1 MADATR
7 CEIAGQFASALRIRG
22 KSSRTK
28 SMLADNIVQM
38 SILSAIWT
46 DSSCGEP
53 QNLTREPPFAFLS
66 KFVSV
71 MKSLFPRFLTTF
83 FCFGSAAL
91 VSAADF
97 KSAVV
102 TDVPLGPIHVARD
115 HFLVI
120 RNFTQEGGTTRGLVN
135 VYDISSGQFV
145 NVLAAAII
153 DTDPS
158 TPVEVINN
166 VVIDGPANVT
176 VTCGTGA
183 TCFVTYR
190 KESD

>member
-1 MADATR
+1 MKSWFPRVLVALF
-7 CEIAGQFASALRIRG
+7 CFGFASAI
-22 KSSRTK
+22 
-28 SMLADNIVQM
+28 
-38 SILSAIWT
+38 
-46 DSSCGEP
+46 
-53 QNLTREPPFAFLS
+53 FA
-66 KFVSV
+66 
-71 MKSLFPRFLTTF
+71 
-83 FCFGSAAL
+83 G
-91 VSAADF
+91 DF

-102 TDVPLGPIHVARD
+102 IDGSPLGPIHVAGD

-135 VYDISSGQFV
+135 VYDISTGQSA

-153 DTDPS
+153 DTDPG

-190 KESD
+190 KGSE